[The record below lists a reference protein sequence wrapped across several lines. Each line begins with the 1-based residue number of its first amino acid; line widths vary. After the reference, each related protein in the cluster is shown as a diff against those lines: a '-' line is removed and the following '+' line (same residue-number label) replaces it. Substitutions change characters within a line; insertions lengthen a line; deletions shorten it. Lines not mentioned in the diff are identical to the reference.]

1 MSKDKTETVKI
12 RRAPKFIP
20 FMLTGV
26 LLGGVVAVVLSLSI
40 TTQDGKTA
48 GFLTQLLV
56 YCLGLGAG
64 LGVLVAI
71 VFDALTARRAKDVQ
85 VSKTSSK

>member
-12 RRAPKFIP
+12 RRAPRFIP

-26 LLGGVVAVVLSLSI
+26 LLGGVVALALTLLI
-40 TTQDGKTA
+40 TTQEGKTA
-48 GFLTQLLV
+48 GFITQILV

-64 LGVLVAI
+64 VGLIAAVI
-71 VFDALTARRAKDVQ
+71 FDAVTARRSKDVQ
-85 VSKTSSK
+85 VSKSTSN

>member
-1 MSKDKTETVKI
+1 MSKDKTETAKI

-20 FMLTGV
+20 FTLTGV
-26 LLGGVVAVVLSLSI
+26 LLGGIVAIMLSLTI
-40 TTQDGKTA
+40 TTQDGKTG

-64 LGVLVAI
+64 LGALAAVI
-71 VFDALTARRAKDVQ
+71 FDAVAARRAKDVQ

>member
-1 MSKDKTETVKI
+1 MSKDKSETVKI

-26 LLGGVVAVVLSLSI
+26 AIGAVVAIILSLTISGS
-40 TTQDGKTA
+40 DGKTA
-48 GFLTQLLV
+48 GFITQLLV

-64 LGVLVAI
+64 AGIALAAI
-71 VFDALTARRAKDVQ
+71 LDGIKARRTKTVQ
-85 VSKTSSK
+85 ANKVSSK

>member
-26 LLGGVVAVVLSLSI
+26 LLGGIVAIALSLLI
-40 TTQDGKTA
+40 TTEQGKTA
-48 GFLTQLLV
+48 GFITQILV
-56 YCLGLGAG
+56 YCLGLGG
-64 LGVLVAI
+64 GVGLVAAVI
-71 VFDALTARRAKDVQ
+71 FDAVTARRSKDVQ
-85 VSKTSSK
+85 VSKSTSS

>member
-1 MSKDKTETVKI
+1 
-12 RRAPKFIP
+12 
-20 FMLTGV
+20 MLTGV
-26 LLGGVVAVVLSLSI
+26 LLGGLMAIILSLSI

-64 LGVLVAI
+64 LGVLAAV

-85 VSKTSSK
+85 VSKTSSN

>member
-26 LLGGVVAVVLSLSI
+26 LLGGVVALALTLLI
-40 TTQDGKTA
+40 TTQEGKTA
-48 GFLTQLLV
+48 GFITQILV

-64 LGVLVAI
+64 VGLVAAVI
-71 VFDALTARRAKDVQ
+71 FDAVTARRSKDVQ
-85 VSKTSSK
+85 VSKSTSN

>member
-1 MSKDKTETVKI
+1 
-12 RRAPKFIP
+12 
-20 FMLTGV
+20 MLTGV
-26 LLGGVVAVVLSLSI
+26 LVGGVIAVILSLAV

-64 LGVLVAI
+64 LGALAAVI
-71 VFDALTARRAKDVQ
+71 FDAVTARRSKDVQ

>member
-26 LLGGVVAVVLSLSI
+26 LLGGIVALALTLLI
-40 TTQDGKTA
+40 TTEEGKTA
-48 GFLTQLLV
+48 GFITQILV
-56 YCLGLGAG
+56 YCLGLGG
-64 LGVLVAI
+64 GVGLVAAV
-71 VFDALTARRAKDVQ
+71 VFDAVTARKLKDVQ

>member
-1 MSKDKTETVKI
+1 MYKDKAETVKI

-20 FMLTGV
+20 FTLTGV
-26 LLGGVVAVVLSLSI
+26 LLGGVVAIILSLSV

-48 GFLTQLLV
+48 GFLSQLLV

-64 LGVLVAI
+64 LGVLAAVVVDAI
-71 VFDALTARRAKDVQ
+71 TARRSKDVQ

>member
-26 LLGGVVAVVLSLSI
+26 LLGGVIAIALSLPI
-40 TTQDGKTA
+40 TTEEGKTA
-48 GFLTQLLV
+48 GFINQILV
-56 YCLGLGAG
+56 YCLGLGG
-64 LGVLVAI
+64 GVGLVAAV
-71 VFDALTARRAKDVQ
+71 VFDAVTARKLKDVQ
-85 VSKTSSK
+85 VSKSTSS

>member
-26 LLGGVVAVVLSLSI
+26 LVGGIVAIILSLSI

-64 LGVLVAI
+64 VGVLTAVI
-71 VFDALTARRAKDVQ
+71 FDALTASASKDVQ

>member
-26 LLGGVVAVVLSLSI
+26 LLGGIVALALTLLI
-40 TTQDGKTA
+40 TTEEGKTA
-48 GFLTQLLV
+48 GFITQILV
-56 YCLGLGAG
+56 YCLGLGG
-64 LGVLVAI
+64 GVGLVAGVI
-71 VFDALTARRAKDVQ
+71 IDGFSNRRIKEVEA
-85 VSKTSSK
+85 SKVNS

>member
-26 LLGGVVAVVLSLSI
+26 LLGGVVAAILSLSI
-40 TTQDGKTA
+40 TSQDGKTA

-64 LGVLVAI
+64 IGVLAAE
-71 VFDALTARRAKDVQ
+71 VFDALTARASKDVQ

>member
-1 MSKDKTETVKI
+1 MSKDKTETAKI

-26 LLGGVVAVVLSLSI
+26 ILGGVVAIILSLSI
-40 TTQDGKTA
+40 STQDGKTA

-56 YCLGLGAG
+56 YCLGLGAA
-64 LGVLVAI
+64 LGVLAAVI
-71 VFDALTARRAKDVQ
+71 FDAVAARKSKDVQ
-85 VSKTSSK
+85 VSKTTSK

>member
-26 LLGGVVAVVLSLSI
+26 LLGGIVALALTLLI
-40 TTQDGKTA
+40 TTEEGKTA
-48 GFLTQLLV
+48 GFITQILV
-56 YCLGLGAG
+56 YCLGLGG
-64 LGVLVAI
+64 GVGLVAAVI
-71 VFDALTARRAKDVQ
+71 FDAVTARKLKDVQ
-85 VSKTSSK
+85 VSKSTSS

>member
-1 MSKDKTETVKI
+1 MSNVKTESAKI

-26 LLGGVVAVVLSLSI
+26 LLGGVVAIVLSLSI

-64 LGVLVAI
+64 LGVVAAVI
-71 VFDALTARRAKDVQ
+71 FDALTARRAKDVQ
-85 VSKTSSK
+85 VSKTASE

>member
-1 MSKDKTETVKI
+1 MSKDKTEMAKI
-12 RRAPKFIP
+12 RRAPRFIP

-26 LLGGVVAVVLSLSI
+26 LVGGVIAIILSLSV

-64 LGVLVAI
+64 LGVLSAVI
-71 VFDALTARRAKDVQ
+71 LDAVTTRRYKDVQ

>member
-26 LLGGVVAVVLSLSI
+26 LLGGIVAVVLSLSI

-64 LGVLVAI
+64 VGVLTAV
-71 VFDALTARRAKDVQ
+71 VFDALTARASKDVQ

>member
-26 LLGGVVAVVLSLSI
+26 LLGGVIAVILSLSI
-40 TTQDGKTA
+40 TSQDGKTA

-64 LGVLVAI
+64 IGVLAAV
-71 VFDALTARRAKDVQ
+71 VFDALTARASKDVQ

>member
-26 LLGGVVAVVLSLSI
+26 MLGGVVALALTLLI
-40 TTQDGKTA
+40 TTQEGKTA
-48 GFLTQLLV
+48 GFITQILV

-64 LGVLVAI
+64 VGLVAAVI
-71 VFDALTARRAKDVQ
+71 FDAVTARRSKDVQ
-85 VSKTSSK
+85 VSKSTSN

>member
-1 MSKDKTETVKI
+1 MSKDKTETAKI

-26 LLGGVVAVVLSLSI
+26 LLGGIVAIILSLSI

-64 LGVLVAI
+64 LGALAAVI
-71 VFDALTARRAKDVQ
+71 FDAVTTHKSKDVQ

>member
-26 LLGGVVAVVLSLSI
+26 FLGGIVALVLTLSI
-40 TTQDGKTA
+40 TTEVGRTA
-48 GFLTQLLV
+48 GFITQVLV

-64 LGVLVAI
+64 VGVIAAV
-71 VFDALTARRAKDVQ
+71 VFDVVTGRKPKDVQ
-85 VSKTSSK
+85 VSKSTSE

>member
-26 LLGGVVAVVLSLSI
+26 LLGGIVALVLTLLI
-40 TTQDGKTA
+40 TTEEGKTA
-48 GFLTQLLV
+48 GFITQILV
-56 YCLGLGAG
+56 YCLGLGG
-64 LGVLVAI
+64 GVGLVAA
-71 VFDALTARRAKDVQ
+71 VTFDAVTARKLKDVQ
-85 VSKTSSK
+85 VSKSTSS

>member
-20 FMLTGV
+20 FMFTGF
-26 LLGGVVAVVLSLSI
+26 LLGGVMAIALSLLI
-40 TTQDGKTA
+40 TTQEGKTA
-48 GFLTQLLV
+48 GFITQILV

-64 LGVLVAI
+64 VGLVAAVI
-71 VFDALTARRAKDVQ
+71 FDAVTARRLKDVQ
-85 VSKTSSK
+85 VSKSTSS

>member
-26 LLGGVVAVVLSLSI
+26 LLGGVVAVILSLSI
-40 TTQDGKTA
+40 TSQDGKTA

-64 LGVLVAI
+64 IGVLAAV
-71 VFDALTARRAKDVQ
+71 VFDALTARASKDVQ

>member
-20 FMLTGV
+20 FALTGV
-26 LLGGVVAVVLSLSI
+26 LLGGVVAIILSLSV

-48 GFLTQLLV
+48 GFLSQLLV

-64 LGVLVAI
+64 LGVLAAVVVDAI
-71 VFDALTARRAKDVQ
+71 TARRSKDVQ

>member
-1 MSKDKTETVKI
+1 MSKVKTETAKI

-26 LLGGVVAVVLSLSI
+26 LLGGVVAIVLSLSI
-40 TTQDGKTA
+40 TTQDGKTS

-64 LGVLVAI
+64 LGVVAAVI
-71 VFDALTARRAKDVQ
+71 FDSVTARQTKDVQ
-85 VSKTSSK
+85 VSKTTTE